1 MQEYNIKKV
10 FTNKW
15 DERAKVWGERAPSVP
30 QRGKLLFVIC
40 FKGSKSSMGSKG
52 YLKKKSPPVIGRLLL

>member
-15 DERAKVWGERAPSVP
+15 DERAKVWGERAPS
-30 QRGKLLFVIC
+30 GD
-40 FKGSKSSMGSKG
+40 
-52 YLKKKSPPVIGRLLL
+52 